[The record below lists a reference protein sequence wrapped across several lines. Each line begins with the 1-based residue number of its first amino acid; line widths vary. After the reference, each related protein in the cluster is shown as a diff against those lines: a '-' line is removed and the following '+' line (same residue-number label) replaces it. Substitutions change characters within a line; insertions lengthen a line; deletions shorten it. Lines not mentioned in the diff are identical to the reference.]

1 MDTIDQNQS
10 PFPAQPAPRSGNI
23 GPLAAAVV
31 IVMLLAAAGFHFF
44 YAQQRKQQAED
55 AAQALQATHRV
66 RGSQPLA
73 GGDEREAEEGA
84 GCFITNAD
92 EVGVVA
98 VVPEDVLVGVD
109 DHGLARRAV

>member
-55 AAQALQATHRV
+55 AAQALQAT
-66 RGSQPLA
+66 Q
-73 GGDEREAEEGA
+73 EEIREATATPAIDSTADIESDLSATETSGA
-84 GCFITNAD
+84 DAD
-92 EVGVVA
+92 VSEINDA
-98 VVPEDVLVGVD
+98 L
-109 DHGLARRAV
+109 